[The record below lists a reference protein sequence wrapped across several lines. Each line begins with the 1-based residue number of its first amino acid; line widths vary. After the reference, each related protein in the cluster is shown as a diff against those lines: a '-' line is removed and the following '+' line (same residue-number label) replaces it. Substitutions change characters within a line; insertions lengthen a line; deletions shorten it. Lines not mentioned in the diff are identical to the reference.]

1 MHSDSAKKE
10 LDLPPGPVQGTDAHG
25 RQGGAVVDE
34 QQSLAGFWIL
44 VTDAKQRLWV
54 ILRGLVALQHDR
66 LIAHDAGSRTVR
78 RTRTATPRHYVALR
92 ARHKEAARLMKPIQ
106 AVEIDVAAV
115 HDAEG
120 AAFRGQVIDNVDF
133 MQLAIADR
141 DKARD
146 IALQIEQ
153 RVHLHRRFGGSKPR
167 PRKRRERQI
176 DSGVR
181 A

>member
-1 MHSDSAKKE
+1 
-10 LDLPPGPVQGTDAHG
+10 
-25 RQGGAVVDE
+25 
-34 QQSLAGFWIL
+34 
-44 VTDAKQRLWV
+44 
-54 ILRGLVALQHDR
+54 
-66 LIAHDAGSRTVR
+66 
-78 RTRTATPRHYVALR
+78 
-92 ARHKEAARLMKPIQ
+92 
-106 AVEIDVAAV
+106 
-115 HDAEG
+115 
-120 AAFRGQVIDNVDF
+120 VIDNVDF